1 MNPFMSR
8 SSFLQ
13 QSFYARKCEMLCY
26 VRRVAAD
33 GASPVLIGIGAEVQ
47 RELHQMDVVLWRRV
61 WRSIV
66 ESIDVALC
74 AVLVLAA
81 LWLLRG
87 LSREKPDE
95 AIVMATL
102 AGALFGGAAILLGN
116 WIGRFNE
123 RLRAAEDL
131 EHRKDRLKALITAEL
146 VNVAAGLIGA
156 DEILDAARG
165 TLESTGGTLS
175 PDLVSY
181 LPRDMPFTFGLGVEL
196 CVFEQPVIDAIVTL
210 RSNLAITRE
219 SMEEVSKR
227 EGGAWRLQIVQVLN
241 GLRFTMDVTAQ

>member
-1 MNPFMSR
+1 
-8 SSFLQ
+8 
-13 QSFYARKCEMLCY
+13 
-26 VRRVAAD
+26 VVTRR
-33 GASPVLIGIGAEVQ
+33 Q
-47 RELHQMDVVLWRRV
+47 V
-61 WRSIV
+61 WRYIV
-66 ESIDVALC
+66 ENIDVGLC
-74 AVLVLAA
+74 AVLIVSA
-81 LWLLRG
+81 LWLLKG
-87 LSREKPDE
+87 LSTEKSDE

-102 AGALFGGAAILLGN
+102 AGALFGGAAVLLGN

-131 EHRKDRLKALITAEL
+131 EHRKDRLKALITGEL

-156 DEILDAARG
+156 DEILEVARE

-175 PDLVSY
+175 PDLTQY

-210 RSNLAITRE
+210 RSNLAVTRE
-219 SMEEVSKR
+219 SMEEISNR

-241 GLRFTMDVTAQ
+241 GLRFTMGIAAQCFERIAPTRQLRRGDKSELFSDVLRNRPKPRG